1 MQRVKVILNPYS
13 GRGRG
18 ARARPRICA
27 ALEQAGVAFD
37 LAETASMGHGVTL
50 ARDARSQGYPTV
62 VAVGGDGTI
71 SEVMNGLAQATPPGE
86 IVGKLG
92 VIPLGTG
99 NDFADMVGCARSIEA
114 AVRVIAAGKTRRI
127 DLGHARIHDGTE
139 VVERYFDNNVGIGFE
154 AWVTLESYKI
164 KWLSGTFLYIVAAL
178 RAIRSYQ
185 SRLMMLDWESGN
197 GESGRYA
204 EKILLVSIGNSRRT
218 GGGFYLT
225 PQAQMDDGLLDVVF
239 AHALPQWR
247 ILSLLPKALF
257 GKHIGDPAVT
267 MVRCRR
273 LNLACSAGTPVHL
286 DGEVVAPNATSV
298 AIELQPGRL
307 EVIV

>member
-13 GRGRG
+13 GRGSG
-18 ARARPRICA
+18 ARARPQICA
-27 ALEQAGVAFD
+27 ALEQAGVTFD
-37 LAETASMGHGVTL
+37 LAETVSMGHGVTL
-50 ARDARSQGYPTV
+50 ARDAHSEGYGTV

-99 NDFADMVGCARSIEA
+99 NDFADMVGCERTIERA
-114 AVRVIAAGKTRRI
+114 ARVIAAGRTRHI
-127 DLGHARIHDGTE
+127 DLGHARIHDGTQ
-139 VVERYFDNNVGIGFE
+139 VIERYFDNNMGIGFE

-164 KWLSGTFLYIVAAL
+164 KRLSGTLLYILAAL

-185 SRLMMLDWESGN
+185 SRLMTLDWETGS
-197 GESGRYA
+197 GESGHYA
-204 EKILLVSIGNSRRT
+204 AKILLVSIGNSRRT

-225 PQAQMDDGLLDVVF
+225 PQAKMDDGLLDVVF
-239 AHALPQWR
+239 AHALPRWR

-267 MVRCRR
+267 MLRCHR
-273 LNLACSAGTPVHL
+273 LNLACSTGAPVHL

>member
-50 ARDARSQGYPTV
+50 ARDARSEGYPTV

-185 SRLMMLDWESGN
+185 SRLMMLDWENGN